1 VVESPS
7 VVHIYP
13 PAMYSQHS
21 IGYPMYAPPYGLH
34 EMATHSSPASGYYP
48 GAVGWWTAG

>member
-13 PAMYSQHS
+13 PGMYSQHS
-21 IGYPMYAPPYGLH
+21 VGYPMYAPPYGLH
-34 EMATHSSPASGYYP
+34 EMATHSSSPSGYYP